1 MCTYMHIY
9 IYIHIYVYISV
20 YILFDPTPR
29 SSEAGRVFFPCVE
42 QFRSVGCFP
51 VVGKRQ
57 RRPKKVSFRGIFMGF
72 KMGLKWVYNAPITMV
87 YVTYTSYTLH

>member
-1 MCTYMHIY
+1 MCTYLY
-9 IYIHIYVYISV
+9 IYFSTQH
-20 YILFDPTPR
+20 PGPAKQ
-29 SSEAGRVFFPCVE
+29 AGFFFPCVE

-87 YVTYTSYTLH
+87 YVYLYILYPPLN